1 MWAYPHA
8 SSRHHAAARRHRSPT
23 ASSLATHGEHNGE
36 MQMPLAIPE
45 DHRALA
51 DVPSAM
57 VTGRAG
63 TAGARRILLD
73 REKSA
78 RWWSTDGF
86 WKEMVSTGWL
96 GLHIDERFDG
106 QGYGLPELTIVLE
119 QLGRAAVAGPIL
131 PTVAVSAVIAEAG
144 TDGQRERW
152 LPRLVSGDVIAG
164 IGTDGG
170 AVVRDSAVT
179 SAAVPALA
187 EAGADLFLLPAG
199 DDLVL
204 LAAGEGV
211 SIRTIESVNRLLAP
225 VVGLGLNSA
234 PVLEILPGAAGT
246 ATRILR
252 LLAAAEAVG
261 GLSACTEMATAYAA
275 GREQFGRP
283 IGSFQA
289 VKHHCANMLVDAE
302 LATAATW
309 DAARAVGAEAEL
321 AATMAAGHALSAYQ
335 RVALQNVQVHGGI
348 GYTWEHDAHLYIRRA
363 TVLQAFAGDQ
373 DALRDNVI
381 GLQREGVRRRQSV
394 DLPEGAEQYRQAARD
409 FRSELEAADADD
421 HQRLWARSGYL
432 QPHWPAPYGR
442 AAASVEQ
449 LIIEDAL
456 DGLDKP
462 SLGLG
467 EWVVPTLLQHGSPE
481 QVERLI
487 WPSLEGDLR
496 WCQLFSEPGAGSD
509 AAAVATKARRVDG
522 GWVVNGQKVWT
533 SDAVNCQR
541 GLATVRTDPNVRK
554 HKGITAM
561 IIDLADPAVR
571 IRPLTEITGETL
583 FNEVFFDDVFV
594 PDRDVVG
601 GVNDGWSVAMA
612 AFGNERV
619 SIGGGSVT
627 MTAGAL
633 IDLLARHRPGDTR
646 IAREVGALLIESY
659 TLATLNLPQHARAVF
674 DAGPGVEGNLAKLF
688 GAEHAQRVAE
698 LALRI
703 ADRAI
708 LIGEEPNVVHDYLFS
723 RCLTIAGGTS
733 EIVRNLI
740 AERILGLPRDPAP
753 K

>member
-1 MWAYPHA
+1 
-8 SSRHHAAARRHRSPT
+8 
-23 ASSLATHGEHNGE
+23 
-36 MQMPLAIPE
+36 MPLAITE

-51 DVPSAM
+51 EVAAAM
-57 VTGRAG
+57 VAGRAG
-63 TAGARRILLD
+63 TAGARRVLLHRD
-73 REKSA
+73 KTD
-78 RWWSTDGF
+78 RWWSTDGL

-96 GLHIDERFDG
+96 GLHLDERFDG

-119 QLGRAAVAGPIL
+119 QLGRAAVGGPFL

-144 TDGQRERW
+144 TDQQRERW
-152 LPRLVSGDVIAG
+152 LPPLVSGDVVAG
-164 IGTDGG
+164 IGTNGDV
-170 AVVRDSAVT
+170 AVRDSTVSA
-179 SAAVPALA
+179 AAVPVLA
-187 EAGADLFLLPAG
+187 ETAADLFLLPAG

-204 LAAGEGV
+204 VQAGDGV
-211 SIRTIESVNRLLAP
+211 SIRTVDSVDQLLAP
-225 VVGLGLNSA
+225 VIVASLDSVHVA
-234 PVLEILPGAAGT
+234 EVFPGAAGV
-246 ATRILR
+246 AARILR

-261 GLSACTEMATAYAA
+261 GLGACTEMATAYAA

-289 VKHHCANMLVDAE
+289 VKHHCANMLVDTE

-321 AATMAAGHALSAYQ
+321 AATMAAGHALTAYQ
-335 RVALQNVQVHGGI
+335 RVSLQNVQVHGGI

-373 DALRDNVI
+373 DALRDRVVR
-381 GLQREGVRRRQSV
+381 LQRDGVRRRQSV
-394 DLPEGAEQYRQAARD
+394 DLPEGAEQYRQAALN
-409 FRSELEAADADD
+409 FRSELEAADVDGR
-421 HQRLWARSGYL
+421 QRLWARSGYL
-432 QPHWPAPYGR
+432 QSHWPAPYGR
-442 AAASVEQ
+442 AADSVEQ

-467 EWVVPTLLQHGSPE
+467 EWVVPTLLQHGSKE
-481 QVERLI
+481 QVDRLI
-487 WPSLEGDLR
+487 WPSLEGELR

-509 AAAVATKARRVDG
+509 AAAVATKATRVDD
-522 GWVVNGQKVWT
+522 GWVVSGQKVWT

-541 GLATVRTDPNVRK
+541 GLATVRTDPKVRK

-561 IIDLADPAVR
+561 IIDLSDPAVQ

-601 GVNDGWSVAMA
+601 GVNDGWDVAMA

-627 MTAGAL
+627 MTAEAL
-633 IDLLARHRPGDTR
+633 IDLLERHRPGDSGV
-646 IAREVGALLIESY
+646 AREVGALLIESY
-659 TLATLNLPQHARAVF
+659 TLATLNLRQAARAVF
-674 DAGPGVEGNLAKLF
+674 DTGPGIEGNIAKLF

-708 LIGEEPNVVHDYLFS
+708 LVGEEPKVVHDYLFS

>member
-1 MWAYPHA
+1 
-8 SSRHHAAARRHRSPT
+8 
-23 ASSLATHGEHNGE
+23 
-36 MQMPLAIPE
+36 MPLAITE

-51 DVPSAM
+51 EVAAAM
-57 VTGRAG
+57 VAGRAG
-63 TAGARRILLD
+63 TAGARRVLLD
-73 REKSA
+73 RDKTD
-78 RWWSTDGF
+78 RWWSTDGL

-96 GLHIDERFDG
+96 GLHLEERFDG

-119 QLGRAAVAGPIL
+119 QLGRTAVGGPFL

-144 TDGQRERW
+144 TDQQRERW
-152 LPRLVSGDVIAG
+152 LPRLVSGDVVAG
-164 IGTDGG
+164 IGTNGDV
-170 AVVRDSAVT
+170 AVRGSTVSA
-179 SAAVPALA
+179 AAVPVLA
-187 EAGADLFLLPAG
+187 EAAADLFLLPAG

-204 LAAGEGV
+204 VQAGDGV
-211 SIRTIESVNRLLAP
+211 SIRTVDSVDQLLAP
-225 VVGLGLNSA
+225 VIVASLDSVHVA
-234 PVLEILPGAAGT
+234 EVFPGAAGV
-246 ATRILR
+246 AARILR

-261 GLSACTEMATAYAA
+261 GLGACTEMATAYAA

-289 VKHHCANMLVDAE
+289 VKHHCANMLVDTE

-321 AATMAAGHALSAYQ
+321 AATMAAGHALTAYQ
-335 RVALQNVQVHGGI
+335 RVSLQNVQVHGGI

-373 DALRDNVI
+373 DALRDRVVR
-381 GLQREGVRRRQSV
+381 LQRDGVRRRQSV
-394 DLPEGAEQYRQAARD
+394 DLPEGAEQYRQAALN
-409 FRSELEAADADD
+409 FRSELEAADVDGR
-421 HQRLWARSGYL
+421 QRLWARSGYL

-442 AAASVEQ
+442 AADSVEQ

-467 EWVVPTLLQHGSPE
+467 EWVVPTLLQHGSKE
-481 QVERLI
+481 QVDRLI
-487 WPSLEGDLR
+487 WPSIEGELR

-509 AAAVATKARRVDG
+509 AAAVATKATRVDD
-522 GWVVNGQKVWT
+522 GWVVSGQKVWT

-627 MTAGAL
+627 MTADAL
-633 IDLLARHRPGDTR
+633 IDLLERHRPGDSGV
-646 IAREVGALLIESY
+646 AREVGALLIESY
-659 TLATLNLPQHARAVF
+659 TLATLNLRQAARAVF
-674 DAGPGVEGNLAKLF
+674 DTGPGIEGNIAKLF

-708 LIGEEPNVVHDYLFS
+708 LVGEEPKVVHDYLFS

>member
-1 MWAYPHA
+1 
-8 SSRHHAAARRHRSPT
+8 
-23 ASSLATHGEHNGE
+23 
-36 MQMPLAIPE
+36 MPLAITE

-51 DVPSAM
+51 EVAAAM
-57 VTGRAG
+57 VAGRAG
-63 TAGARRILLD
+63 PAGARRILLD
-73 REKSA
+73 REKSD
-78 RWWSTDGF
+78 RWWSTDGL

-119 QLGRAAVAGPIL
+119 QLGRAAVAGPFL

-170 AVVRDSAVT
+170 AVVRDSADT
-179 SAAVPALA
+179 AAAVPALA
-187 EAGADLFLLPAG
+187 ESGADLFLLPAG

-211 SIRTIESVNRLLAP
+211 SIRTIESVDRLLAP
-225 VVGLGLNSA
+225 VVVLGLKSA

-289 VKHHCANMLVDAE
+289 VKHHCANMLVDTE
-302 LATAATW
+302 LAVAATW
-309 DAARAVGAEAEL
+309 DAARADGAEAGL
-321 AATMAAGHALSAYQ
+321 AATMAAGHALTAYQ

-348 GYTWEHDAHLYIRRA
+348 GYTWEHNAHLYIRRA
-363 TVLQAFAGDQ
+363 TVLQTFAGDQ
-373 DALRDNVI
+373 DALRDKVI
-381 GLQREGVRRRQSV
+381 ALQRDGVRRRQSV
-394 DLPEGAEQYRQAARD
+394 DLPEGAEQYRQAALD
-409 FRSELEAADADD
+409 FRAELEAADADD

-432 QPHWPAPYGR
+432 QPHWPTPYGR
-442 AAASVEQ
+442 AADSVEQ
-449 LIIEDAL
+449 LIIEDTL

-633 IDLLARHRPGDTR
+633 LDLLARHRPGDTG

-659 TLATLNLPQHARAVF
+659 TLATLNLRQAARAVF
-674 DAGPGVEGNLAKLF
+674 DAGPGVEGNIAKLF

-708 LIGEEPNVVHDYLFS
+708 LVGEEPNVVHDYLFS

-733 EIVRNLI
+733 EIVRNLV

>member
-1 MWAYPHA
+1 
-8 SSRHHAAARRHRSPT
+8 
-23 ASSLATHGEHNGE
+23 
-36 MQMPLAIPE
+36 MPLAITE

-51 DVPSAM
+51 EVAAAM
-57 VTGRAG
+57 VAGRAG

-73 REKSA
+73 RDKSD
-78 RWWSTDGF
+78 RWWSTDGL

-119 QLGRAAVAGPIL
+119 QLGRAAVAGPFL
-131 PTVAVSAVIAEAG
+131 PTVVVSAVIAEAG
-144 TDGQRERW
+144 TDGQRQRW
-152 LPRLVSGDVIAG
+152 LPRLVSGDVITG

-179 SAAVPALA
+179 AAAVPALA
-187 EAGADLFLLPAG
+187 ESGADLFLLPAG

-211 SIRTIESVNRLLAP
+211 SVRTIESVDRLLAP
-225 VVGLGLNSA
+225 VVVLGLNSA

-246 ATRILR
+246 AWRILR

-275 GREQFGRP
+275 GRDQFGRP

-289 VKHHCANMLVDAE
+289 VKHHCANMLVDTE
-302 LATAATW
+302 LAVAATW
-309 DAARAVGAEAEL
+309 DAARADGAEAEL
-321 AATMAAGHALSAYQ
+321 AATMAAGHALTAYQ

-348 GYTWEHDAHLYIRRA
+348 GYTWEHNAHLYIRRA
-363 TVLQAFAGDQ
+363 TVLQTFAGDQ
-373 DALRDNVI
+373 DALRDKVI
-381 GLQREGVRRRQSV
+381 ALQRDGVRRRQSV
-394 DLPEGAEQYRQAARD
+394 DLPEGAEQYRQAALD

-432 QPHWPAPYGR
+432 QPHWPTPYGR
-442 AAASVEQ
+442 AADSVEQ

-509 AAAVATKARRVDG
+509 AAAVATKAKRVDG

-633 IDLLARHRPGDTR
+633 IDLLARHRPGDTG

-659 TLATLNLPQHARAVF
+659 TLATLNLRQAARAVF
-674 DAGPGVEGNLAKLF
+674 DAGPGVEGNIAKLF

-708 LIGEEPNVVHDYLFS
+708 LVGEEPDVVHDYLFS

-733 EIVRNLI
+733 EIVRNLV

>member
-1 MWAYPHA
+1 
-8 SSRHHAAARRHRSPT
+8 
-23 ASSLATHGEHNGE
+23 
-36 MQMPLAIPE
+36 
-45 DHRALA
+45 
-51 DVPSAM
+51 
-57 VTGRAG
+57 
-63 TAGARRILLD
+63 
-73 REKSA
+73 
-78 RWWSTDGF
+78 
-86 WKEMVSTGWL
+86 MVSTGWL
-96 GLHIDERFDG
+96 GLHLDERFDG

-119 QLGRAAVAGPIL
+119 QLGRAAVGGPFL

-144 TDGQRERW
+144 TDQQRERW
-152 LPRLVSGDVIAG
+152 LPPLVSGDVVAG
-164 IGTDGG
+164 IGTNGDV
-170 AVVRDSAVT
+170 AVRDSTVSA
-179 SAAVPALA
+179 AAVPVLA
-187 EAGADLFLLPAG
+187 ETAADLFLLPAG

-204 LAAGEGV
+204 VPAGDGV
-211 SIRTIESVNRLLAP
+211 SIRTVDSVDQLLAP
-225 VVGLGLNSA
+225 VIVASLDSVHVA
-234 PVLEILPGAAGT
+234 EVFPGAAGV
-246 ATRILR
+246 AARILR

-261 GLSACTEMATAYAA
+261 GLGACTEMATAYAA

-289 VKHHCANMLVDAE
+289 VKHHCANMLVDTE

-321 AATMAAGHALSAYQ
+321 AATMAAGHALTAYQ
-335 RVALQNVQVHGGI
+335 RVSLQNVQVHGGI

-373 DALRDNVI
+373 DALRDRVVR
-381 GLQREGVRRRQSV
+381 LQRDGVRRRQSV
-394 DLPEGAEQYRQAARD
+394 DLPEGAEQYRQAALN
-409 FRSELEAADADD
+409 FRSELEAADVDGR
-421 HQRLWARSGYL
+421 QRLWARSGYL
-432 QPHWPAPYGR
+432 QSHWPAPYGR
-442 AAASVEQ
+442 AADSVEQ

-467 EWVVPTLLQHGSPE
+467 EWVVPTLLQHGSKE
-481 QVERLI
+481 QVDRLI
-487 WPSLEGDLR
+487 WPSLEGELR

-509 AAAVATKARRVDG
+509 AAAVATKATRVDD
-522 GWVVNGQKVWT
+522 GWVVSGQKVWT

-601 GVNDGWSVAMA
+601 GVNDGWDVAMA

-627 MTAGAL
+627 MTAEAL
-633 IDLLARHRPGDTR
+633 IDLLERHRPGDSGV
-646 IAREVGALLIESY
+646 AREVGALLIESY
-659 TLATLNLPQHARAVF
+659 TLATLNLRQAARAVF
-674 DAGPGVEGNLAKLF
+674 DTGPGIEGNIAKLF

-708 LIGEEPNVVHDYLFS
+708 LVGEEPKVVHDYLFS

>member
-1 MWAYPHA
+1 
-8 SSRHHAAARRHRSPT
+8 
-23 ASSLATHGEHNGE
+23 
-36 MQMPLAIPE
+36 MPLAISE

-51 DVPSAM
+51 EVAAAM
-57 VTGRAG
+57 VAGRAG

-73 REKSA
+73 RDKSD
-78 RWWSTDGF
+78 RWWSADGL

-96 GLHIDERFDG
+96 GLHIDERFEG

-119 QLGRAAVAGPIL
+119 QLGRAAMAGPFL

-144 TDGQRERW
+144 TDEQRERW

-170 AVVRDSAVT
+170 AAVRDSAVT
-179 SAAVPALA
+179 ASAVPALA
-187 EAGADLFLLPAG
+187 ESGADLFLLPAG

-211 SIRTIESVNRLLAP
+211 SIRTIESVDRLLAP
-225 VVGLGLNSA
+225 VVVLGLNSA

-289 VKHHCANMLVDAE
+289 VKHHCANMLVDTE
-302 LATAATW
+302 LAVAATW
-309 DAARAVGAEAEL
+309 DAARADGAEAEL
-321 AATMAAGHALSAYQ
+321 AATMAAGHALTAYQ

-363 TVLQAFAGDQ
+363 TVLHTFAGDQ
-373 DALRDNVI
+373 DALRDKVVA
-381 GLQREGVRRRQSV
+381 LQRDGVRRRQSV
-394 DLPEGAEQYRQAARD
+394 DLPEGAEQYRQAALD
-409 FRSELEAADADD
+409 FRSELQAADADD

-432 QPHWPAPYGR
+432 QPHWPTPYGR
-442 AAASVEQ
+442 AADSVEQ

-481 QVERLI
+481 QVQRLI

-509 AAAVATKARRVDG
+509 AAAVATRARRVDG
-522 GWVVNGQKVWT
+522 GWVVSGQKVWT

-561 IIDLADPAVR
+561 IIDLSDSAVR

-627 MTAGAL
+627 ITAGAL
-633 IDLLARHRPGDTR
+633 IDLLARHRPGDTG

-659 TLATLNLPQHARAVF
+659 TLATLNLRQAARAVF
-674 DAGPGVEGNLAKLF
+674 DAGPGVEGNIAKLF

-703 ADRAI
+703 ADRAV
-708 LIGEEPNVVHDYLFS
+708 LVGEEPDVVHDYLFS

-733 EIVRNLI
+733 EIVRNLV

>member
-1 MWAYPHA
+1 
-8 SSRHHAAARRHRSPT
+8 
-23 ASSLATHGEHNGE
+23 
-36 MQMPLAIPE
+36 MPLAITE

-51 DVPSAM
+51 EVAAAM
-57 VTGRAG
+57 VAGRAG
-63 TAGARRILLD
+63 TAGSRRILLD
-73 REKSA
+73 REKSD
-78 RWWSTDGF
+78 RWWSTDGL

-96 GLHIDERFDG
+96 GLHIDEQFGG

-119 QLGRAAVAGPIL
+119 QLGRAAVAGPFL
-131 PTVAVSAVIAEAG
+131 PTVAVSAIIAEAG

-152 LPRLVSGDVIAG
+152 LPRLASGDVIAG
-164 IGTDGG
+164 IGAKGD
-170 AVVRDSAVT
+170 AVVRDSTV
-179 SAAVPALA
+179 SAIAVPALA
-187 EAGADLFLLPAG
+187 EAGADLFLFPAG

-204 LAAGEGV
+204 VKAGDGV
-211 SIRTIESVNRLLAP
+211 TTRSVDSVDQLLAP
-225 VVGLGLNSA
+225 VVVVNPSAA
-234 PVLEILPGAAGT
+234 PVAEIFPGAAGV

-261 GLSACTEMATAYAA
+261 GLGACTEMATAYAA

-289 VKHHCANMLVDAE
+289 VKHHCANMLVDTE
-302 LATAATW
+302 LAVAATW
-309 DAARAVGAEAEL
+309 DAARAGGEEAEL
-321 AATMAAGHALSAYQ
+321 AATMAAGHTLTAYQ

-373 DALRDNVI
+373 DALRDKVI
-381 GLQREGVRRRQSV
+381 ALQRDGVRRRQSV
-394 DLPEGAEQYRQAARD
+394 DLPEGAEQYRQAALD
-409 FRSELEAADADD
+409 FRSELEAADDADR
-421 HQRLWARSGYL
+421 QRLWARSGYL
-432 QPHWPAPYGR
+432 QPHWPTPYGR
-442 AAASVEQ
+442 AADSVEQ

-467 EWVVPTLLQHGSPE
+467 EWVVPTLLQHGSAE
-481 QVERLI
+481 QVDRLI
-487 WPSLEGDLR
+487 WPSLEGELR

-509 AAAVATKARRVDG
+509 AAAVATKARRADD
-522 GWVVNGQKVWT
+522 GWVVTGQKVWT

-561 IIDLADPAVR
+561 IIDLTDPAVQ

-594 PDRDVVG
+594 ADRDVVG

-627 MTAGAL
+627 MTADAL
-633 IDLLARHRPGDTR
+633 IDLVARHRPSDNGV
-646 IAREVGALLIESY
+646 ARDVGALLIESY
-659 TLATLNLPQHARAVF
+659 TLATLNLRQAARAVF
-674 DAGPGVEGNLAKLF
+674 DAGPGIEGNIAKLF

-708 LIGEEPNVVHDYLFS
+708 LLGEEPGVVHDYLFS

>member
-1 MWAYPHA
+1 
-8 SSRHHAAARRHRSPT
+8 
-23 ASSLATHGEHNGE
+23 
-36 MQMPLAIPE
+36 MPLAITE

-51 DVPSAM
+51 DVAAAM
-57 VTGRAG
+57 VAGRAG

-73 REKSA
+73 RDKSE
-78 RWWSTDGF
+78 RWWSTDGL

-96 GLHIDERFDG
+96 GLHVEERFDG

-119 QLGRAAVAGPIL
+119 QLGRAAVGGPFL
-131 PTVAVSAVIAEAG
+131 PTVTASAVIAEAG
-144 TDGQRERW
+144 TDAQRTKW

-164 IGTDGG
+164 IGTNGDA
-170 AVVRDSAVT
+170 AVCDSTV
-179 SAAVPALA
+179 SATAVPALG
-187 EAGADLFLLPAG
+187 ESSADLFLLSAG

-204 LAAGEGV
+204 VEAGDGV
-211 SIRTIESVNRLLAP
+211 STRSVDSVDQLLAP
-225 VVGLGLNSA
+225 VVVVSLASA
-234 PVLEILPGAAGT
+234 PVAEIFPGAAGT

-261 GLSACTEMATAYAA
+261 GLSACTEMATAYANS
-275 GREQFGRP
+275 REQFGRP

-289 VKHHCANMLVDAE
+289 VKHHCANMLLDTE
-302 LATAATW
+302 LAVAATW
-309 DAARAVGAEAEL
+309 DAARAAGAEAEL
-321 AATMAAGHALSAYQ
+321 AATMAAGHALTAYQ

-373 DALRDNVI
+373 DALRDRVI
-381 GLQREGVRRRQSV
+381 TLQRDGVRRRQSV
-394 DLPEGAEQYRQAARD
+394 DLPEGAEQYRQAAMD
-409 FRSELEAADADD
+409 FRSELEAADTDD
-421 HQRLWARSGYL
+421 RQRLWARSGYL

-442 AAASVEQ
+442 AANSVEQ

-456 DGLDKP
+456 EGLDKP

-467 EWVVPTLLQHGSPE
+467 EWVVPTLLQHGSSE
-481 QVERLI
+481 QVDRLI
-487 WPSLEGDLR
+487 WPSLEGELR

-509 AAAVATKARRVDG
+509 AAAVATKATRVDD
-522 GWVVNGQKVWT
+522 GWVVSGQKVWS
-533 SDAVNCQR
+533 SDAAICQR

-601 GVNDGWSVAMA
+601 AVNDGWSVAMA

-627 MTAGAL
+627 MTADAL
-633 IDLLARHRPGDTR
+633 IDLLARYRPDDGGV
-646 IAREVGALLIESY
+646 AREVGALLIESY
-659 TLATLNLPQHARAVF
+659 TLATLNLRQAARAVF
-674 DAGPGVEGNLAKLF
+674 DAGPGIEGNIAKLF

-708 LIGEEPNVVHDYLFS
+708 LIGEEPEVVHDYLFS

-740 AERILGLPRDPAP
+740 AERILALPRDPAP

>member
-1 MWAYPHA
+1 M
-8 SSRHHAAARRHRSPT
+8 
-23 ASSLATHGEHNGE
+23 
-36 MQMPLAIPE
+36 AITE

-51 DVPSAM
+51 EVAAAM
-57 VTGRAG
+57 VAGRAG
-63 TAGARRILLD
+63 TVRARRILLD
-73 REKSA
+73 REKSGA
-78 RWWSTDGF
+78 WWSTDGL

-96 GLHIDERFDG
+96 GLHIDERFGG

-119 QLGRAAVAGPIL
+119 QLGRAAVGGPFL
-131 PTVAVSAVIAEAG
+131 PTVAVSAVISEVG
-144 TDGQRERW
+144 TDEQRERW
-152 LPRLVSGDVIAG
+152 LPRLVSGDVVAG
-164 IGTDGG
+164 IGTNSDV
-170 AVVRDSAVT
+170 AVRDSTVSA
-179 SAAVPALA
+179 AAVPALA
-187 EAGADLFLLPAG
+187 EAAADLFLLPSG

-204 LAAGEGV
+204 VQAGDGV
-211 SIRTIESVNRLLAP
+211 SIRTIDSVDQLLAP
-225 VVGLGLNSA
+225 VIVASLDSVHVA
-234 PVLEILPGAAGT
+234 EVFPGAAGV
-246 ATRILR
+246 AVRILR

-261 GLSACTEMATAYAA
+261 GLGACTEMATAYAV

-289 VKHHCANMLVDAE
+289 IKHHCANMLVDTE

-321 AATMAAGHALSAYQ
+321 AATMAAGHALTAYQ
-335 RVALQNVQVHGGI
+335 RVSLQNVQVHGGI

-373 DALRDNVI
+373 DALRDKVI
-381 GLQREGVRRRQSV
+381 ALQLNGVRRRQSV
-394 DLPEGAEQYRQAARD
+394 DLPEGAEQYRQAALD
-409 FRSELEAADADD
+409 FRSELEASDAVER
-421 HQRLWARSGYL
+421 QRLWARSGYL

-442 AAASVEQ
+442 AADSVEQ

-467 EWVVPTLLQHGSPE
+467 EWVVPTLLQHGSKE
-481 QVERLI
+481 QVDRLI
-487 WPSLEGDLR
+487 WPSLEGELR

-509 AAAVATKARRVDG
+509 AAAVATKATRVAD
-522 GWVVNGQKVWT
+522 GWVVSGQKVWT

-541 GLATVRTDPNVRK
+541 GLATVRTDPKARK

-561 IIDLADPAVR
+561 IIDLSDPAVR

-601 GVNDGWSVAMA
+601 AVNDGWSVAMA

-627 MTAGAL
+627 MTAEAL
-633 IDLLARHRPGDTR
+633 IDLLERHRPGDSGV
-646 IAREVGALLIESY
+646 AREVGALLIESY
-659 TLATLNLPQHARAVF
+659 TLATLNLRQAARAVF
-674 DAGPGVEGNLAKLF
+674 DAGAGIEGNIAKLF

-708 LIGEEPNVVHDYLFS
+708 LVGEEPEVVHDYLFS

>member
-1 MWAYPHA
+1 
-8 SSRHHAAARRHRSPT
+8 
-23 ASSLATHGEHNGE
+23 
-36 MQMPLAIPE
+36 MPLAITE

-51 DVPSAM
+51 EVAAAM
-57 VTGRAG
+57 VAGRAG

-73 REKSA
+73 RDKSD
-78 RWWSTDGF
+78 RWWSTDGL

-119 QLGRAAVAGPIL
+119 QLGRAAVAGPFL
-131 PTVAVSAVIAEAG
+131 PTVVVSAVIAEAG
-144 TDGQRERW
+144 MDGQRQRW

-179 SAAVPALA
+179 AAAVPALA
-187 EAGADLFLLPAG
+187 ESGADLFLLPAG

-211 SIRTIESVNRLLAP
+211 SVRTIESVDRLLAP
-225 VVGLGLNSA
+225 VVVLGLNSA

-246 ATRILR
+246 AWRILR

-289 VKHHCANMLVDAE
+289 VKHHCANMLVDTE
-302 LATAATW
+302 LAVAATW
-309 DAARAVGAEAEL
+309 DAARADGAEAEL
-321 AATMAAGHALSAYQ
+321 AAAMAAGHALTAYQ

-363 TVLQAFAGDQ
+363 TVLQTFAGDQ
-373 DALRDNVI
+373 DALRDRVI
-381 GLQREGVRRRQSV
+381 ALQRDGVRRRQSV
-394 DLPEGAEQYRQAARD
+394 DLPEGAEQYRQAALD

-432 QPHWPAPYGR
+432 QPHWPTPYGR
-442 AAASVEQ
+442 AADSVEQ

-456 DGLDKP
+456 HGLGKP

-633 IDLLARHRPGDTR
+633 IDLLARHRPGDTG

-659 TLATLNLPQHARAVF
+659 TLATLNLRQAARAVF
-674 DAGPGVEGNLAKLF
+674 DAGPGVEGNIAKLF

-708 LIGEEPNVVHDYLFS
+708 LVGEEPDVVHDYLFS

-733 EIVRNLI
+733 EIVRNLV

>member
-1 MWAYPHA
+1 
-8 SSRHHAAARRHRSPT
+8 
-23 ASSLATHGEHNGE
+23 
-36 MQMPLAIPE
+36 MPLAITE

-51 DVPSAM
+51 EVAAAM
-57 VTGRAG
+57 VAGRAG
-63 TAGARRILLD
+63 AAGARRILLD
-73 REKSA
+73 REKSD
-78 RWWSTDGF
+78 RWWSTDGL

-106 QGYGLPELTIVLE
+106 QGYSLPELTIVLE
-119 QLGRAAVAGPIL
+119 QLGRAAVAGPFL

-152 LPRLVSGDVIAG
+152 LPQLVSGDVIAG

-179 SAAVPALA
+179 AAAVPALA
-187 EAGADLFLLPAG
+187 ESGADLFLLPAG
-199 DDLVL
+199 GDLVL

-211 SIRTIESVNRLLAP
+211 SIRTIESVDRLLAP
-225 VVGLGLNSA
+225 VVVLGLNSA

-289 VKHHCANMLVDAE
+289 VKHQCANMRVDTE
-302 LATAATW
+302 LAVAATW
-309 DAARAVGAEAEL
+309 DAARADGAEAEI
-321 AATMAAGHALSAYQ
+321 AATMAAGHALTAYQ

-348 GYTWEHDAHLYIRRA
+348 GYTWEHNAHLYIRRA
-363 TVLQAFAGDQ
+363 TVLQTFAGDQ
-373 DALRDNVI
+373 DALRDRVI
-381 GLQREGVRRRQSV
+381 ALQRDGVRRRQSV
-394 DLPEGAEQYRQAARD
+394 DLPEGAEQYRQAALD

-432 QPHWPAPYGR
+432 QPHWPTPYGR
-442 AAASVEQ
+442 AAESVEQ

-633 IDLLARHRPGDTR
+633 LDLLARHRPGDTG

-659 TLATLNLPQHARAVF
+659 TLATLNLRQAARAVF
-674 DAGPGVEGNLAKLF
+674 DAGPGVEGNIAKLF

-708 LIGEEPNVVHDYLFS
+708 LVGEEPDVVHDYLFS

-733 EIVRNLI
+733 EIVRNLV

>member
-1 MWAYPHA
+1 
-8 SSRHHAAARRHRSPT
+8 
-23 ASSLATHGEHNGE
+23 
-36 MQMPLAIPE
+36 MPLAITE

-51 DVPSAM
+51 DVARAM

-73 REKSA
+73 REKSG
-78 RWWSTDGF
+78 RWWSTDGL

-96 GLHIDERFDG
+96 GLHIDERFAG

-119 QLGRAAVAGPIL
+119 QLGRAAVAGPFL
-131 PTVAVSAVIAEAG
+131 PTVTVSAVIAEVG
-144 TDGQRERW
+144 TDEQRERW
-152 LPRLVSGDVIAG
+152 LPRLVSGDVVAG
-164 IGTDGG
+164 IGTNGD
-170 AVVRDSAVT
+170 VVLHDSKA
-179 SAAVPALA
+179 SATGTPALA
-187 EAGADLFLLPAG
+187 EAEADLFLLPAG

-204 LAAGEGV
+204 VQAGDGV
-211 SIRTIESVNRLLAP
+211 TTRCNDSVDRLLAP
-225 VVGLGLNSA
+225 VVVVSLSSVQVA
-234 PVLEILPGAAGT
+234 EVFPGAAG
-246 ATRILR
+246 AAVRILR

-261 GLSACTEMATAYAA
+261 GLGACTEMATAYAA
-275 GREQFGRP
+275 SREQFGRP

-289 VKHHCANMLVDAE
+289 IKHHCANMLVDTE
-302 LATAATW
+302 LAVAATW

-321 AATMAAGHALSAYQ
+321 AAAMAAGHALSAYQ

-363 TVLQAFAGDQ
+363 TVLHAFAGDQ
-373 DALRDNVI
+373 DVLRDTVI
-381 GLQREGVRRRQSV
+381 AMQRKGIRRRRSV
-394 DLPEGAEQYRQAARD
+394 DLPEGAEQYRQAALD
-409 FRSELEAADADD
+409 FRSELEAADPDD
-421 HQRLWARSGYL
+421 RQRLWARSGYL

-442 AAASVEQ
+442 GANSVEQ
-449 LIIEDAL
+449 LIIEDTL
-456 DGLDKP
+456 QGLDKP

-481 QVERLI
+481 QIDRLI
-487 WPSLEGDLR
+487 WPSLKGELR

-509 AAAVATKARRVDG
+509 AAAVATKARRVDD
-522 GWVVNGQKVWT
+522 GWVLTGQKVWT

-541 GLATVRTDPNVRK
+541 GLATVRTDPNARK

-594 PDRDVVG
+594 SDDNVVG
-601 GVNDGWSVAMA
+601 GVNEGWSVAMA

-627 MTAGAL
+627 MTADAL
-633 IDLLARHRPGDTR
+633 IDLLARHRPDDTGA
-646 IAREVGALLIESY
+646 ARDVGALLIESY
-659 TLATLNLPQHARAVF
+659 TLATLNLRQAARAVF
-674 DAGPGVEGNLAKLF
+674 AGGPGIEGNIAKLF

-698 LALRI
+698 LGLRL
-703 ADRAI
+703 ASRAI
-708 LIGEEPNVVHDYLFS
+708 LAGGEPDVVHDYLFS

>member
-1 MWAYPHA
+1 
-8 SSRHHAAARRHRSPT
+8 
-23 ASSLATHGEHNGE
+23 
-36 MQMPLAIPE
+36 MPLAITE

-51 DVPSAM
+51 EVAGAM
-57 VTGRAG
+57 VAGRAG

-73 REKSA
+73 SEKSD
-78 RWWSTDGF
+78 RWWSTDGL

-119 QLGRAAVAGPIL
+119 QLGRAAIGGPFL
-131 PTVAVSAVIAEAG
+131 PTVAVSAVIAEVG
-144 TDGQRERW
+144 TDGQRKRW
-152 LPRLVSGDVIAG
+152 LPRLVSGDVA
-164 IGTDGG
+164 
-170 AVVRDSAVT
+170 
-179 SAAVPALA
+179 AAVPALA
-187 EAGADLFLLPAG
+187 EAGTDLFLLPAG

-204 LAAGEGV
+204 VQAGEGV
-211 SIRTIESVNRLLAP
+211 STRSVDSVDQLLAP
-225 VVGLGLNSA
+225 VVVVSLASA
-234 PVLEILPGAAGT
+234 RVAEVFPDAVGI

-261 GLSACTEMATAYAA
+261 GLGACTEMATAYAA

-289 VKHHCANMLVDAE
+289 VKHHCANMLVDTE

-321 AATMAAGHALSAYQ
+321 AATMAAGQALTAYQ

-363 TVLQAFAGDQ
+363 TVLQAFAGAQ
-373 DALRDNVI
+373 DALWDKVI
-381 GLQREGVRRRQSV
+381 ELQRDGVRRRQSV
-394 DLPEGAEQYRQAARD
+394 DLPEGAEQYRQAALD
-409 FRSELEAADADD
+409 FRSELGAANADD
-421 HQRLWARSGYL
+421 RQRLWARSGYL

-442 AAASVEQ
+442 GANSVEQ

-467 EWVVPTLLQHGSPE
+467 EWVVPTLLQHGSTE
-481 QVERLI
+481 QVDRLI
-487 WPSLEGDLR
+487 WASLEGELR

-509 AAAVATKARRVDG
+509 AAAVSTKAKRVDD
-522 GWVVNGQKVWT
+522 GWVVSGQKVWT
-533 SDAVNCQR
+533 SDAAICQR

-601 GVNDGWSVAMA
+601 AVNDGWSVAMA

-627 MTAGAL
+627 MTADAL
-633 IDLLARHRPGDTR
+633 IDLLARHRPGDSGV
-646 IAREVGALLIESY
+646 AREVGALLIESY
-659 TLATLNLPQHARAVF
+659 TLATLNLRQAARAVF
-674 DAGPGVEGNLAKLF
+674 DAGPGIEGNIAKLF

-708 LIGEEPNVVHDYLFS
+708 LVGEEPEVVHDYLFS

>member
-1 MWAYPHA
+1 
-8 SSRHHAAARRHRSPT
+8 
-23 ASSLATHGEHNGE
+23 
-36 MQMPLAIPE
+36 MPLAITE

-51 DVPSAM
+51 EVAAAM
-57 VTGRAG
+57 VAGRAG
-63 TAGARRILLD
+63 SVGARRILLD
-73 REKSA
+73 RDKSD
-78 RWWSTDGF
+78 RWWSTDGL

-96 GLHIDERFDG
+96 GLHIDEQFGG

-119 QLGRAAVAGPIL
+119 QLGRAAVAGPFL
-131 PTVAVSAVIAEAG
+131 PTVAVSAIIAEAG
-144 TDGQRERW
+144 TDEQRERW
-152 LPRLVSGDVIAG
+152 LPRLASGDVVAG
-164 IGTDGG
+164 IGANGD
-170 AVVRDSAVT
+170 AVVRDSTVSA
-179 SAAVPALA
+179 AAVPALA

-204 LAAGEGV
+204 MQAGDGV
-211 SIRTIESVNRLLAP
+211 STRTVDSVDQLLAP
-225 VVGLGLNSA
+225 VVVVGLA
-234 PVLEILPGAAGT
+234 AVRVAEVLPNAAGV

-261 GLSACTEMATAYAA
+261 GLGACTEMATGYAA

-289 VKHHCANMLVDAE
+289 VKHHCANMLVDTE
-302 LATAATW
+302 LAIAATW

-321 AATMAAGHALSAYQ
+321 AATMAAGHALTAYQ

-373 DALRDNVI
+373 DALRDKVI
-381 GLQREGVRRRQSV
+381 ALQRNGVRRRNSV
-394 DLPEGAEQYRQAARD
+394 DLPEGAEQYRQAALD

-421 HQRLWARSGYL
+421 HQRVWARSGYL

-442 AAASVEQ
+442 AADSVEQ

-456 DGLDKP
+456 HGLGKP

-481 QVERLI
+481 QVDRLI
-487 WPSLEGDLR
+487 WPSLEGELR

-509 AAAVATKARRVDG
+509 AAAVATKARRVDD
-522 GWVVNGQKVWT
+522 GWIVSGQKVWT
-533 SDAVNCQR
+533 SDAAICQR

-627 MTAGAL
+627 MTADVL
-633 IDLLARHRPGDTR
+633 IDLLARHRSDDTGA
-646 IAREVGALLIESY
+646 ARDVGALLIEAY
-659 TLATLNLPQHARAVF
+659 TLAALNLRQAARAVF
-674 DAGPGVEGNLAKLF
+674 DTGPGIEGNIAKLF
-688 GAEHAQRVAE
+688 GAEHAQRAAE
-698 LALRI
+698 LGLRL
-703 ADRAI
+703 AGRAI
-708 LIGEEPNVVHDYLFS
+708 LVGKEPEVVHDYLFS

>member
-1 MWAYPHA
+1 
-8 SSRHHAAARRHRSPT
+8 
-23 ASSLATHGEHNGE
+23 
-36 MQMPLAIPE
+36 MPLAISE

-51 DVPSAM
+51 EVAGAM
-57 VTGRAG
+57 IAGRAG
-63 TAGARRILLD
+63 TAGARRILLEGE
-73 REKSA
+73 RSG
-78 RWWSTDGF
+78 RWWSTDGL

-96 GLHIDERFDG
+96 GLHIDEQFDG

-119 QLGRAAVAGPIL
+119 QLGRAALAGPFL
-131 PTVAVSAVIAEAG
+131 PTVAVSAVIDEAG
-144 TDGQRERW
+144 TDRQRERW
-152 LPRLVSGDVIAG
+152 LPRLVSGDVVAG
-164 IGTDGG
+164 IGTNSVV
-170 AVVRDSAVT
+170 VVRDSTA
-179 SAAVPALA
+179 SAAAVPALA
-187 EAGADLFLLPAG
+187 EAAADLFLLPAG
-199 DDLVL
+199 DDLL
-204 LAAGEGV
+204 LVQAGDGV
-211 SIRTIESVNRLLAP
+211 SIRTVDSVDRLLAP
-225 VVGLGLNSA
+225 VVVLSLNSA
-234 PVLEILPGAAGT
+234 TVAEIFPGAAGI

-261 GLSACTEMATAYAA
+261 GLDACTEMATAYAV

-289 VKHHCANMLVDAE
+289 VKHHCANMLLDTE
-302 LATAATW
+302 LAVAATW
-309 DAARAVGAEAEL
+309 DAARADGVEADL
-321 AATMAAGHALSAYQ
+321 AATMAAGHALTAYQ

-363 TVLQAFAGDQ
+363 TVLQTFAGDQ
-373 DALRDNVI
+373 DALRDDVI
-381 GLQREGVRRRQSV
+381 ALQRDGVRRRQSV
-394 DLPEGAEQYRQAARD
+394 DLPEGAEQYRQAALD
-409 FRSELEAADADD
+409 FRSELEVADADD
-421 HQRLWARSGYL
+421 RQRLWARSGYL

-442 AAASVEQ
+442 AADSVEQ

-467 EWVVPTLLQHGSPE
+467 EWVVPTLLQHGSTE
-481 QVERLI
+481 QVDRLI
-487 WPSLEGDLR
+487 WPSLEGELR

-509 AAAVATKARRVDG
+509 AAAVATKAKRVDD
-522 GWVVNGQKVWT
+522 GWVVSGQKVWT

-583 FNEVFFDDVFV
+583 FNEVYFDDVFV

-627 MTAGAL
+627 MTADAL
-633 IDLLARHRPGDTR
+633 IDLLARHRPDDTGS
-646 IAREVGALLIESY
+646 ARDVGALLIESY
-659 TLATLNLPQHARAVF
+659 TLATLNLRQAARAVF
-674 DAGPGVEGNLAKLF
+674 DVGPGIEGNIAKLF

-708 LIGEEPNVVHDYLFS
+708 LVGAEPDVVHDYLFS

>member
-1 MWAYPHA
+1 
-8 SSRHHAAARRHRSPT
+8 
-23 ASSLATHGEHNGE
+23 
-36 MQMPLAIPE
+36 
-45 DHRALA
+45 
-51 DVPSAM
+51 M
-57 VTGRAG
+57 VAGRAG

-73 REKSA
+73 REKTG
-78 RWWSTDGF
+78 RWWSTDGL
-86 WKEMVSTGWL
+86 WKEIVSTGWL
-96 GLHIDERFDG
+96 GLHVDEQFDG

-119 QLGRAAVAGPIL
+119 QLGRAAVGGPFL
-131 PTVAVSAVIAEAG
+131 PTVVVSAVIAEAG
-144 TDGQRERW
+144 TDHQRERW
-152 LPRLVSGDVIAG
+152 LPRLVSGDVVAG
-164 IGTDGG
+164 VGTNGD
-170 AVVRDSAVT
+170 AVVRDSTV
-179 SAAVPALA
+179 SAAGVPALA

-204 LAAGEGV
+204 VQAGDGV
-211 SIRTIESVNRLLAP
+211 SIRTFDSVDRLLAP
-225 VVGLGLNSA
+225 VVVVSLSSVPA
-234 PVLEILPGAAGT
+234 AEIFPGAAAI

-261 GLSACTEMATAYAA
+261 GLGACTEMATAYAVS
-275 GREQFGRP
+275 REQFGRP

-289 VKHHCANMLVDAE
+289 VKHHCANMLVDTE

-321 AATMAAGHALSAYQ
+321 AATMAAGHALTAYQ

-363 TVLQAFAGDQ
+363 AVLQAFAGDQ
-373 DALRDNVI
+373 DALRDKVI
-381 GLQREGVRRRQSV
+381 ALQRDGVRRRQSV
-394 DLPEGAEQYRQAARD
+394 DLPEGAENYRQPALD
-409 FRSELEAADADD
+409 FRAELEASDADD
-421 HQRLWARSGYL
+421 RQRLWARSGYL

-442 AAASVEQ
+442 AADSVEQ

-467 EWVVPTLLQHGSPE
+467 EWVVPTLLQHGSTG
-481 QVERLI
+481 QVDRLI
-487 WPSLEGDLR
+487 WPSLEGELR

-522 GWVVNGQKVWT
+522 GWVVSGQKVWT

-561 IIDLADPAVR
+561 IIDLTDSAVR
-571 IRPLTEITGETL
+571 IHPLTEITGETL

-594 PDRDVVG
+594 PDCDVVG
-601 GVNDGWSVAMA
+601 AVNDGWSVAMA

-627 MTAGAL
+627 MTADAL
-633 IDLLARHRPGDTR
+633 VDLLARHRPDDGGV
-646 IAREVGALLIESY
+646 AREVGALLIESY
-659 TLATLNLPQHARAVF
+659 TLATLNLRQAARAVF
-674 DAGPGVEGNLAKLF
+674 DAGPGIEGNIAKLF

-703 ADRAI
+703 ADQAI
-708 LIGEEPNVVHDYLFS
+708 LVGEEPEVVHDFLFS

-740 AERILGLPRDPAP
+740 AERILGLPRDPPP